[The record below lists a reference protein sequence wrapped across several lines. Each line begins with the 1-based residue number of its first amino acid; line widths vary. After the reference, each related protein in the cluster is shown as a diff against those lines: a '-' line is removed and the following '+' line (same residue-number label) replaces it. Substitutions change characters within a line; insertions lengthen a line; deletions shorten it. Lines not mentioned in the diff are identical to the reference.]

1 MWRSI
6 WSSVQSPKHLYKR
19 DSGFEIYQGPAKC
32 SSRGPVFFSFLL
44 MALSLHYTEYQ
55 NLTLLLMLISNLFIP
70 SQARMITRIHS
81 SPGVSR
87 SNFVKLLDCFTNGS
101 QVCLVYEMLSVDL
114 LKALELRKLKPW
126 SLAQIRP
133 VAKQVWGHIRSA
145 DFLLPRRERK
155 S

>member
-1 MWRSI
+1 MSRAQNISTKETVALKFTKDLI
-6 WSSVQSPKHLYKR
+6 SAHREVQS
-19 DSGFEIYQGPAKC
+19 
-32 SSRGPVFFSFLL
+32 VFFFLL
-44 MALSLHYTEYQ
+44 MALSLRYTEYH
-55 NLTLLLMLISNLFIP
+55 NLTKSFFP

-114 LKALELRKLKPW
+114 LKALDLRKLKPW

-133 VAKQVWGHIRSA
+133 VAKQVQGHKRSA
-145 DFLLPRRERK
+145 DFLLRKRVRE